1 MTTDKI
7 YDNLNL
13 MKGETQLQLILLR
26 KILRNVLFLGSNLRN
41 LTKNFLRD
49 QKEKCHEKTLKVITF
64 KG

>member
-1 MTTDKI
+1 MYVPTIMSTDKI

-41 LTKNFLRD
+41 LT
-49 QKEKCHEKTLKVITF
+49 QKLFEGSKRKMS
-64 KG
+64 